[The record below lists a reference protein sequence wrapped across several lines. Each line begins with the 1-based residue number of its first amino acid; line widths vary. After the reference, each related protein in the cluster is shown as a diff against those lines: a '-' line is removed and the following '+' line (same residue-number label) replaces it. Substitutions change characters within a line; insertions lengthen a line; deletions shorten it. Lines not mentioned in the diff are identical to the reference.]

1 MIINTRGIELNEN
14 VYVNKEG
21 KFLFKIEKFE
31 EDGFTN
37 NGDARFKLHFKGG
50 EIIENKV
57 QSDITYTHS
66 EQFNIGQ
73 SSLWRIKQV
82 EVALKA
88 PEVYDINDFV
98 GRYIIANIKSES
110 YTKKDG
116 TAGTAYKVKSWE
128 YSDVNDKRKL
138 PPIPEA
144 ITNEDNGVIESIEQT
159 SKIPEIDIDEDEIP
173 F

>member
-1 MIINTRGIELNEN
+1 MIIDTRNVELNEN
-14 VYVNKEG
+14 VYVNKDG

-37 NGDARFKLHFKGG
+37 AGDARFKLHFKGVEAG
-50 EIIENKV
+50 TKEPIFI
-57 QSDITYTHS
+57 HS

-73 SSLWRIKQV
+73 TSLWRIKQV

-88 PEVYDINDFV
+88 PEIYDINDFV
-98 GRYIIANIKSES
+98 KRYVVANIKQENF
-110 YTKKDG
+110 TKKDG
-116 TAGTAYKVKSWE
+116 TSGVSYKVKSWE
-128 YSDVNDKRKL
+128 YSKHNDAL

-144 ITNEDNGVIESIEQT
+144 KQDENNGIDGTVQT
-159 SKIPEIDIDEDEIP
+159 EDIDDSEIP

>member
-1 MIINTRGIELNEN
+1 MIIDTRNVELNEN

-37 NGDARFKLHFKGG
+37 AGDARFKLLFKGVEAG
-50 EIIENKV
+50 TKEPIFI
-57 QSDITYTHS
+57 HS

-73 SSLWRIKQV
+73 TSLWRIKLV

-128 YSDVNDKRKL
+128 YSSFNDKM

-144 ITNEDNGVIESIEQT
+144 KPYENNGVNESIQAE
-159 SKIPEIDIDEDEIP
+159 DIDDIIP

>member
-1 MIINTRGIELNEN
+1 MIINTRNVELNEN

-37 NGDARFKLHFKGG
+37 AGDARFKLHFKGVEAG
-50 EIIENKV
+50 TKEPIFMHN
-57 QSDITYTHS
+57 

-73 SSLWRIKQV
+73 TSLWRIKQV

-88 PEVYDINDFV
+88 PEIYDINDFV

-128 YSDVNDKRKL
+128 YSTFNDKML
-138 PPIPEA
+138 PIPEA
-144 ITNEDNGVIESIEQT
+144 KSDENNGVNKSVQAPAVE
-159 SKIPEIDIDEDEIP
+159 IDEDEIP

>member
-1 MIINTRGIELNEN
+1 MIINTKGVELNEN
-14 VYVNKEG
+14 IYVNKDG

-37 NGDARFKLHFKGG
+37 NGDARFKLHFKGVEAG
-50 EIIENKV
+50 TKEPIYSHN
-57 QSDITYTHS
+57 
-66 EQFNIGQ
+66 EQLNIGQ

-88 PEVYDINDFV
+88 PEIYDINNFV
-98 GRYIIANIKSES
+98 GRYIVANIKSES

-116 TAGTAYKVKSWE
+116 TVGTAYKVKSWE
-128 YSDVNDKRKL
+128 YSSFNDKL

-144 ITNEDNGVIESIEQT
+144 IPNEDNGIVGSVQVE
-159 SKIPEIDIDEDEIP
+159 DISEDECP

>member
-1 MIINTRGIELNEN
+1 MIINTRGIELSEN
-14 VYVNKEG
+14 VYVNKDG

-37 NGDARFKLHFKGG
+37 NGDARFKLHFKGVEAG
-50 EIIENKV
+50 TKEPI
-57 QSDITYTHS
+57 YLHS

-73 SSLWRIKQV
+73 TSLWRIKQV

-98 GRYIIANIKSES
+98 GRYVIANIKSES

-128 YSDVNDKRKL
+128 YSSFNDKL

-144 ITNEDNGVIESIEQT
+144 KSDENNGNVESIQ
-159 SKIPEIDIDEDEIP
+159 SPIIDIDEDECP

>member
-1 MIINTRGIELNEN
+1 MIINTKGIELSEN

-37 NGDARFKLHFKGG
+37 NGDARFKLHFKGVEAG
-50 EIIENKV
+50 TKEPV
-57 QSDITYTHS
+57 YLHS

-73 SSLWRIKQV
+73 ASLWRIKQV

-128 YSDVNDKRKL
+128 YSSFNDKL
-138 PPIPEA
+138 PPILEA
-144 ITNEDNGVIESIEQT
+144 KSDTNNGANESIQT
-159 SKIPEIDIDEDEIP
+159 PTIEIDEDEIP

>member
-1 MIINTRGIELNEN
+1 MIINTKGVELNEN

-37 NGDARFKLHFKGG
+37 AGDARFKLHFKGVEAG
-50 EIIENKV
+50 TKEPIFMHN
-57 QSDITYTHS
+57 

-73 SSLWRIKQV
+73 TSLWRIKQV

-88 PEVYDINDFV
+88 PEIYDINDFV

-116 TAGTAYKVKSWE
+116 AAGTAYKVKSWE
-128 YSDVNDKRKL
+128 YSTFNNKML
-138 PPIPEA
+138 PIPEA
-144 ITNEDNGVIESIEQT
+144 KSDEKNSVSENMQV
-159 SKIPEIDIDEDEIP
+159 KVMIDDDICL

>member
-1 MIINTRGIELNEN
+1 MIISTVGIELNES
-14 VYVNKEG
+14 VFVNKEG
-21 KFLFKIEKFE
+21 KFLFRIEKFE

-37 NGDARFKLHFKGG
+37 AGDAKFKLHFKGVEVG
-50 EIIENKV
+50 TKEPVYLHN
-57 QSDITYTHS
+57 

-88 PEVYDINDFV
+88 PEIYDINDFV
-98 GRYIIANIKSES
+98 GRYIIANIKQEK
-110 YTKKDG
+110 YTKRDG
-116 TAGTAYKVKSWE
+116 TSGIAHKVKSWD
-128 YSDVNDKRKL
+128 YSTLNDKM

-144 ITNEDNGVIESIEQT
+144 KQDENNGINVAEVD
-159 SKIPEIDIDEDEIP
+159 DIDDSEIP

>member
-1 MIINTRGIELNEN
+1 MIINTKGIELNEN

-21 KFLFKIEKFE
+21 KFLFRIEKFE

-37 NGDARFKLHFKGG
+37 AGDARFKLHFKGVEAG
-50 EIIENKV
+50 TKEPIFM
-57 QSDITYTHS
+57 HS

-73 SSLWRIKQV
+73 TSLWRIKQV

-128 YSDVNDKRKL
+128 YSTFNDKML
-138 PPIPEA
+138 PIPEA
-144 ITNEDNGVIESIEQT
+144 KSDENNGVNESMQVEVM
-159 SKIPEIDIDEDEIP
+159 IDDDICP

>member
-1 MIINTRGIELNEN
+1 MIISTVGIELNES
-14 VYVNKEG
+14 VFVNKEG

-37 NGDARFKLHFKGG
+37 AGDAKFKLHFKG
-50 EIIENKV
+50 IEVGTKEPIYLHN
-57 QSDITYTHS
+57 

-88 PEVYDINDFV
+88 PEIYDINNFV
-98 GRYIIANIKSES
+98 GRYIIANIKQENF
-110 YTKKDG
+110 TKKDG
-116 TAGTAYKVKSWE
+116 TPGIGYKVKSWE
-128 YSDVNDKRKL
+128 YSKHNDSL

-144 ITNEDNGVIESIEQT
+144 KQDENNGTDVA
-159 SKIPEIDIDEDEIP
+159 KIDDINEDEIP

>member
-1 MIINTRGIELNEN
+1 MIISTKGVELNEN

-37 NGDARFKLHFKGG
+37 NGDARFKLHFKGVEAG
-50 EIIENKV
+50 TKEPI
-57 QSDITYTHS
+57 YLHS

-73 SSLWRIKQV
+73 TSLWRIKQV

-88 PEVYDINDFV
+88 PEIYDINNFV
-98 GRYIIANIKSES
+98 GRYIIANIKQENF
-110 YTKKDG
+110 TKKDG
-116 TAGTAYKVKSWE
+116 TPGIGYKVKSWE
-128 YSDVNDKRKL
+128 YSKHNDSL

-144 ITNEDNGVIESIEQT
+144 KSDENNGINESVQA
-159 SKIPEIDIDEDEIP
+159 EDVEDTIP